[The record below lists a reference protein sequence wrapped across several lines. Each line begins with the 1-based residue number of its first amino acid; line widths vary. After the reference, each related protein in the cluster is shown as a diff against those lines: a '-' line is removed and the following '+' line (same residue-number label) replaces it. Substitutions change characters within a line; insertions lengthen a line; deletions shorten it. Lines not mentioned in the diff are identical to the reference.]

1 MYNVFM
7 QKSFFQFCRQSL
19 KDFFEMA
26 ANLVVFLP
34 YFLSISTLL
43 KTLFSPW
50 KNLQAKKTIHG
61 FSLEEWFNRFS
72 FNLISRLIGLI
83 MRLLVIIFY
92 LTAQFLF
99 FLFIPIFFL
108 FYLLALPLLFIKMK
122 MDKTEAEKKDIL
134 KKKFISNHLLQKENQ
149 MKVEQWFENY
159 YRHYCQKSLWWKKSN
174 LFSIPPLARDWAMG
188 YTPTLD
194 EYADDLTSPAYQT
207 RMKNIVDR
215 EKEIDEIE
223 RVLSKTDEANVI
235 IVGEEGVGKHTIV
248 DALAKKIYE
257 GKTDN
262 RLMYKRLLKLNMEKI
277 LTQFTDQKQREFFLE
292 ELLKEAEGANNVI
305 LMIDDLDKY
314 VSDGNNRTDLSIP
327 LEKYGKTSSLQ
338 IIGITTPFFYQKFIF
353 INEKINRIF
362 TKVDVY
368 EVSKE
373 NAEQILLQTTPIF
386 ESRHDVFIPYETIKN
401 TIEKS
406 EFYVTYI
413 PFPEKALDLLDSA
426 CVYAKKVAKNRLVS
440 PDFVDKIL
448 SEKTHIKTSL
458 TPEMKDKLVNL
469 EALLRTQIVGQEE
482 AIGKLAAALRRSFVQ
497 IGQRK
502 KPMATFIF
510 LGPTG
515 VGKTE
520 TAKTIAKTFF
530 GSEKY
535 LIRFDMSSYQRKED
549 IPVLI
554 GSMETGNPGLLAAKL
569 RENPYGVL
577 LLDELEKADKDLI
590 NIFLTVIDEGYFT
603 DGFGKKVD
611 CKNLVIIATSNAAS
625 DVIFRKATTIS
636 NSKENLINVL
646 VEENFFSP
654 EFLNRFDGIIIYQPL
669 DQQSIFTITKRM
681 IDHISENIYKLYK
694 VKLTVSENFI
704 AKLVNKGYDQKFG
717 ARNME
722 RVVREEVEDK
732 VSKLILENK
741 LQAGQILELN

>member
-1 MYNVFM
+1 
-7 QKSFFQFCRQSL
+7 
-19 KDFFEMA
+19 MA

>member
-1 MYNVFM
+1 M